1 MLRKSVQVFVC
12 DEPHTITVFRKS
24 KARWIAHGECMGKSL
39 TVEDQTEAG
48 AMARWRTIAESASAL
63 VPFG

>member
-1 MLRKSVQVFVC
+1 MLSKSVRVFVW

-24 KARWIAHGECMGKSL
+24 KIRWVAQGECMGKSV

-48 AMARWRTIAESASAL
+48 AMARWRTIAESASAPA
-63 VPFG
+63 PFG